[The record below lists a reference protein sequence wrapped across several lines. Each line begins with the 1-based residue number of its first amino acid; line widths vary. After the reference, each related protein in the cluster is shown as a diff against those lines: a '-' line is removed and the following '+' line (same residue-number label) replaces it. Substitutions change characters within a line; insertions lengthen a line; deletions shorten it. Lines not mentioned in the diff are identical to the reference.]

1 VESWL
6 SVGEELL
13 GLVYKRDCVG
23 LVSRG
28 AGDDVL
34 AECVR

>member
-1 VESWL
+1 MESWL

-13 GLVYKRDCVG
+13 GLVHERDCVG
-23 LVSRG
+23 PVSRG

-34 AECVR
+34 V